1 MIISNTVNRFI
12 HNHQL
17 IKSSFELYY
26 TKYYIEFSNA
36 GKYIESLV
44 SALPYTIPKI
54 ENDIRNISNVNDQLV
69 HIIFDIRLLFLKQYK
84 LYLQPNIYFLIGD
97 YQDFGIIPTKSS
109 ATLFL
114 FIEKLS
120 ERIDDLYAIVA
131 YYFTKLYIHQTEYI
145 QHFFNEQTQNKYP
158 NMLLE
163 EIATLGIMRQLD
175 INYPFMSDSNYNKIQ
190 KLEHE
195 LHYI

>member
-1 MIISNTVNRFI
+1 MIISNTVNSFI

-163 EIATLGIMRQLD
+163 EIATLGIMRRLD

>member
-1 MIISNTVNRFI
+1 MIISNTVNSFI

-44 SALPYTIPKI
+44 STLPYTIPKI

-69 HIIFDIRLLFLKQYK
+69 HIIFNIRLLFLKQYK